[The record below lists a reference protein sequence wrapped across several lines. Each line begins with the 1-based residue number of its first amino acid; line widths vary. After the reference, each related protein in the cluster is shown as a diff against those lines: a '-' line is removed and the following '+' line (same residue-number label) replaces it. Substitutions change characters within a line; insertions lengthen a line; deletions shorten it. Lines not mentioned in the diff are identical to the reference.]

1 MKIHR
6 LVHLALLP
14 AVLAPG
20 LALATNG
27 YESPRVS

>member
-1 MKIHR
+1 MRIRQLIHAA
-6 LVHLALLP
+6 VLP

-27 YESPRVS
+27 YLSHA